1 MKPLGDKPE
10 VSAPSVFTVRVSYGG
25 VIVDGIAT
33 QEFTIVE
40 YHKIESGGGDAGLYN
55 SFHGKP

>member
-1 MKPLGDKPE
+1 M
-10 VSAPSVFTVRVSYGG
+10 FTVRVSYGG